1 MISKLDSLLKS
12 TGGIM
17 LNSPHNMRYFSGF
30 SGGEGIILVTPEKR
44 ILFTDSRY
52 TEQAADE
59 TADKGYTVIETND
72 PLLNAGEEISA
83 LGLAEVLFEDAEVSV
98 SRYNRLCEKVQKTR
112 FIAGSQQISMIRMVK
127 TEEELEKLEKA
138 EKIACD
144 AFENVLGIIKPGI
157 SEIEIALE
165 LEYFMRKN
173 GGEGASFE
181 TIAISGKKT
190 SLPHGRPT
198 DKKIENGD
206 FVTMD
211 FGCIYKGY
219 CSDMTRTVVVGR
231 ASDEQ
236 RKIYETVREAQQ
248 KGLESIYAGVLSSD
262 ADAAARKIIEDAG
275 YGKNFGHSLGHGV
288 GLLIHE
294 LPNLSPRSS
303 VILEE
308 NMVVTCEPG
317 IYIEGF
323 GGVRIE
329 DMVCVKKNGIKNFT
343 QADNKL
349 LEL

>member
-1 MISKLDSLLKS
+1 MIARLDALLKNADGVLLS
-12 TGGIM
+12 
-17 LNSPHNMRYFSGF
+17 SPHNMRYFSGF
-30 SGGEGIILVTPEKR
+30 SGGEGIVLITPEKR

-52 TEQAADE
+52 TEQAVGE
-59 TADKGYTVIETND
+59 TTDKGFLVVETND
-72 PLLNAGEEISA
+72 FISGVGNEIYA
-83 LGLAEVLFEDAEVSV
+83 QELKEVLFEDKEMSV
-98 SRYNRLCEKVQKTR
+98 SQYNRLCAEIGETKLVPS
-112 FIAGSQQISMIRMVK
+112 SQQISELRMVK
-127 TEEELEKLEKA
+127 TEDELKKLEIA

-144 AFENVLGIIKPGI
+144 AFQNILGIIKPGI

-173 GGEGASFE
+173 GAQGVSFD

-190 SLPHGRPT
+190 SLPHGRPSG
-198 DKKIENGD
+198 KLIEKGD

-211 FGCIYKGY
+211 FGCVYEGY
-219 CSDMTRTVVVGR
+219 CSDMTRTVVIGR

-236 RKIYETVREAQQ
+236 KKIYETVKAAQQ
-248 KGLESIYAGVLSSD
+248 RGLDSICEGVLASD
-262 ADAAARKIIEDAG
+262 ADAFARQVIEKAG

-294 LPNLSPRSS
+294 LPNLSPRSD
-303 VILEE
+303 VVLKE

-317 IYIEGF
+317 IYVPGF

-329 DMVCVKKNGIKNFT
+329 DMVCVKKNGILNFT
-343 QADNKL
+343 DAERGL

>member
-12 TGGIM
+12 TDGIM
-17 LNSPHNMRYFSGF
+17 LNSPHSMRYFSGF
-30 SGGEGIILVTPEKR
+30 SGGEGVALITPEKR
-44 ILFTDSRY
+44 MLFTDSRY
-52 TEQAADE
+52 TEQATNE
-59 TADKGYTVIETND
+59 TKDKGYSVIETND
-72 PLLNAGEEISA
+72 PLSNAGDEIFA

-98 SRYNRLCEKVQKTR
+98 LEYNKLCEKAQKTK
-112 FIAGSQQISMIRMVK
+112 FVSGSQQISMTRMVK
-127 TEEELEKLEKA
+127 TEEELEKIEIA
-138 EKIACD
+138 EGIACD
-144 AFENVLGIIKPGI
+144 AFENILGIIKPGI
-157 SEIEIALE
+157 SENEIALE

-173 GGEGASFE
+173 GGEGVAFE

-190 SLPHGRPT
+190 SLPHGRPS
-198 DKKIENGD
+198 DKKIEKGD

-231 ASDEQ
+231 ASGEQ
-236 RKIYETVREAQQ
+236 RKIYEIVRAAQQ
-248 KGLESIYAGVLSSD
+248 RGLESICAGVLSSD
-262 ADAAARKIIEDAG
+262 ADAAARRIIEDAG

-343 QADNKL
+343 RADKKL
-349 LEL
+349 IEL